1 MKKMKQTNVKVQG
14 SLHIAFMVVVI
25 AALCVVSILGIG
37 SSKFGSVEDI
47 RLGLDLAGGVSI
59 TYESVKEHP
68 SNKEMQDTIYK
79 LQKRVET
86 YSTEAEVYKEGSN
99 RINVDIPGV
108 KDANEILAQL
118 GKAGALEFKTED
130 GTVVLTGK
138 DVKDAEAKYIKN
150 RDYGATESMVFLEL
164 KPEGKEKFAKA
175 TAANIGKVIAIYYDG
190 VEIYHPTVQTEIKD
204 GVATITAQSHEEA
217 ENLASYIRIG
227 ALPLE
232 LKELR
237 SNING
242 AKLGD
247 EAIRTSLLAGA
258 IGLALVI
265 LFMIIM
271 YRIPGLAASIAL
283 CVYVGLI
290 LIILSVSHTTL
301 TLFGIAG
308 IILSI
313 GMAVDANVII
323 FTRIKEEL
331 ATGKTVRSAI
341 QLGFHKALSAIVDG
355 NVTTLIA
362 AVVLYVKGS
371 GTVRGFAE
379 TLAIGIVLSMFTA
392 LVVTRFVLKAF
403 YNLGID
409 DVKYYGV
416 QKERKTIDF
425 VGNKAKFFVIS
436 GVLIALGIVFLF
448 VNKSRLENKTILNYG
463 LDFVGGT
470 STQVTF
476 PDDQTVTNEDIVK
489 LYSDSIGQNAVPAKV
504 EGENTFIIKSKELD
518 LNQRTKLTDAF
529 VEKYKVDESLV
540 QVNSISATVSTEMK
554 RDAIVAVIIASIC
567 MLLYIWI
574 RFRDINFGTSAVLA
588 LIHDVLVTLTVYAVL
603 MVTVDN
609 SFIACMLT
617 IVGYSINATIV
628 IFDRVRENLKTK
640 TRKETVEE
648 VVNKSITQT
657 ISRSINTSL
666 TTFIMVFVLFILGV
680 DAVKYFAGPLM
691 AGIICGAYS
700 SICITATLWFVFK
713 KKFGKLQ

>member
-1 MKKMKQTNVKVQG
+1 MKKKKQTNVKVQG
-14 SLHIAFMVVVI
+14 SLHIALMAIVI

-37 SSKFGSVEDI
+37 SSKLGSVEDI

-59 TYESVKEHP
+59 TYEAQKAHP
-68 SNKEMQDTIYK
+68 TNKEMKDTIYK

-86 YSTEAEVYKEGSN
+86 YSTEAEVYREGDN

-108 KDANEILAQL
+108 KDANEILKQL

-150 RDYGATESMVFLEL
+150 SDYGATESIVYLEL
-164 KPEGKEKFAKA
+164 KPDGKKKFAKA
-175 TAANIGKVIAIYYDG
+175 TAENVGKVIAIYYDG
-190 VEIYHPTVQTEIKD
+190 KEIYRPTVQTEIKD
-204 GVATITAQSHEEA
+204 GVATITASSHEEA

-237 SNING
+237 SQVVG

-265 LFMIIM
+265 LFMIAT

-283 CVYVGLI
+283 CVYTGLI
-290 LIILSVSHTTL
+290 LVLLSFTHTTL

-379 TLAIGIVLSMFTA
+379 TLAIGILLSMFTA
-392 LVVTRFVLKAF
+392 LVVTRFTLKAF
-403 YNLGID
+403 YNLGFD
-409 DVKYYGV
+409 DVKFYGV

-425 VGNKAKFFVIS
+425 VGNKAKYFILS
-436 GVLIALGIVFLF
+436 STLIVLGIVFLF

-470 STQVTF
+470 STQVTL
-476 PDDQTVTNEDIVK
+476 PANQNVTNDDIVK
-489 LYSDSIGQNAVPAKV
+489 LYNEAINVKASPSKV
-504 EGENTFIIKSKELD
+504 EGENTFIIKSTELN
-518 LNQRTKLTDAF
+518 LEQRTKLTNAF
-529 VEKYKVDESLV
+529 VEKYNVDESLIN
-540 QVNSISATVSTEMK
+540 VNSISATVSSEMK
-554 RDAIVAVIIASIC
+554 KDAIVSVIIASIC
-567 MLLYIWI
+567 MLIYIWI

-588 LIHDVLVTLTVYAVL
+588 LVHDVLVTLTVYAVL

-628 IFDRVRENLKTK
+628 IFDRVRENLKVK

-657 ISRSINTSL
+657 ISRSVNTSL
-666 TTFIMVFVLFILGV
+666 TTFIMVFVLYILGV
-680 DAVKYFAGPLM
+680 DTVKYFAGPLM
-691 AGIICGAYS
+691 AGIVCGAYS
-700 SICITATLWFVFK
+700 SICITATLWYVFK